1 MKGRRVPINN
11 DLKKKLTVVP
21 FIPGA
26 PNVTSYPIYKMTNK
40 SMYIPRYYND
50 EGTLIVNEINE
61 CQLNRSFETSEILYN
76 RLFKYRT
83 CCLKILIIL

>member
-26 PNVTSYPIYKMTNK
+26 PNVTSYPVYKLTNK

-50 EGTLIVNEINE
+50 EGTLIINEINE
-61 CQLNRSFETSEILYN
+61 CEININTEPREYQKNVINDMQLV
-76 RLFKYRT
+76 
-83 CCLKILIIL
+83 CDDH